1 MNEFSEEANGGKAAL
16 LGILGDPIER
26 GAGQIIQQ
34 AIDAELATLLER
46 YGNVTTLDGRQA
58 VVHNGYLPE
67 REVVT
72 AIGPVLVK
80 VAEGT
85 RPFRLECKV
94 QFEHCATLHQQ
105 VIVRVGGAA
114 VALSARHVDPR
125 YEQDQ

>member
-34 AIDAELATLLER
+34 AIDAELATLLKR

-85 RPFRLECKV
+85 
-94 QFEHCATLHQQ
+94 
-105 VIVRVGGAA
+105 
-114 VALSARHVDPR
+114 
-125 YEQDQ
+125 